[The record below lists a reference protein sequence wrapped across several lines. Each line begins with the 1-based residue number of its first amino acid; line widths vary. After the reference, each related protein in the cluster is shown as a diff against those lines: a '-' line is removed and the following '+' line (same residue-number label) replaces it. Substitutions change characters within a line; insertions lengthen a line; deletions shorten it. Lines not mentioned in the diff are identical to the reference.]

1 MTKKIFK
8 ILILF
13 SALSSLSSCGSFSD
27 AGKVLRNEKITNTDE
42 FFIKKRAPL
51 VLPPDYEKIP
61 NAINATSRELMQ
73 ATAQSFIAHGTWVLA
88 GVSSEEK
95 EDIVKLADKF
105 ETLFAS
111 S

>member
-61 NAINATSRELMQ
+61 KPGSSSGSNDDKSRFRVHL
-73 ATAQSFIAHGTWVLA
+73 
-88 GVSSEEK
+88 
-95 EDIVKLADKF
+95 
-105 ETLFAS
+105 
-111 S
+111 